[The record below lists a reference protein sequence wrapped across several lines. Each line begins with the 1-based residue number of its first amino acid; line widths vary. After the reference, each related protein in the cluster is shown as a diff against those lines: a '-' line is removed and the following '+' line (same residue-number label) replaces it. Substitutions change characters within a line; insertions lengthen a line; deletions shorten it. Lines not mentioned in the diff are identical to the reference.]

1 MAAAVHRLATL
12 DDVPRLFEVRRRSI
26 LELAPPAMSIVEA
39 ETWAARLTLA
49 RMEER
54 FRDLEVWIAE
64 AGGVVAGWGGLRG
77 DFLESLY
84 TAPEHAGQGIG
95 SALLARLE
103 GLMRER
109 GVDAIRAE
117 ASPNALSFYLRR
129 GYGVTGPQMP
139 VGAWPIAKQL
149 SG

>member
-1 MAAAVHRLATL
+1 MDAPHRLATL
-12 DDVPRLFEVRRRSI
+12 DDVPALFEVRRRSI
-26 LELAPPAMSIVEA
+26 LELAPSGMPPADA
-39 ETWAARLTLA
+39 ETWAARLTRA

-64 AGGVVAGWGGLRG
+64 AGGVVTGWGGIRG

-84 TAPEHAGQGIG
+84 TAPEYAGRGIG
-95 SALLARLE
+95 SALLGRLE

-109 GVDAIRAE
+109 GVGTISAE

-129 GYGVTGPQMP
+129 NYRVTGPQMA

-149 SG
+149 LD